1 MSQSS
6 FKKQKKNLYDL
17 LKKISLINNVLS
29 INIVGSFEE
38 KKNLNKLGDLDLVI
52 ISKKINKKFMNNC
65 KKIIKTHNFKINK
78 KLKINDTFGPLK
90 YDKNLYF
97 TVHLMIY
104 DLKGHI
110 NHCTKSPFT
119 TFDWERSKIFKLKSL
134 SNLYSANSIQLD
146 DFFNSRRSINS
157 HFEDLKNNKIT
168 TYSYDFKKNYYL
180 LKFKKIP
187 LNNLNKLN
195 YSKHIYEHSISN
207 FYKFW
212 HQKNIKLRKKNET
225 KFLKKIGLNKNF
237 SREINYSYLRKDLN
251 IDIKVKQF
259 LNNFFDKLKIIKKKT
274 PEVIFI
280 RHAKTKLNHKKVFSG
295 INNENVIDKAK
306 KINRSFDLVISSPLK
321 RAVQTAKM
329 FKTNKIIKNKFL
341 QEIDY
346 GKAEGINIDE
356 LSKFYPNIIKKWKKK
371 IDTRFPNG
379 ENNKDVNIRVKKFI
393 RKLLLLHNKNS
404 FNKCLVVSHNVFL
417 RCLIGHYYNVKK
429 EDWFKLKINHLKY
442 LKFIIFNGNLIPNI
456 SRFELKKIFNYQIN
470 ELSSTN

>member
-1 MSQSS
+1 MSQFS
-6 FKKQKKNLYDL
+6 FQKQKKNLYDL
-17 LKKISLINNVLS
+17 LQKMSFINNILS

-38 KKNLNKLGDLDLVI
+38 KKNLNELGDLDLVI
-52 ISKKINKKFMNNC
+52 ISKKIDKKFMNSC
-65 KKIIKTHNFKINK
+65 KKIIKNHNFKINK

-134 SNLYSANSIQLD
+134 SNLYSVKNIQLD

-157 HFEDLKNNKIT
+157 HFKDLKKSKIT
-168 TYSYDFKKNYYL
+168 TYSYNFKKNYYL
-180 LKFKKIP
+180 LKFKKIS

-212 HQKNIKLRKKNET
+212 YQKNNKLNKKNET
-225 KFLKKIGLNKNF
+225 KFLHKIGLNKNF

-259 LNNFFDKLKIIKKKT
+259 LNNFFDKLKIIKKKS

-295 INNENVIDKAK
+295 INTENILDRAK
-306 KINRSFDLVISSPLK
+306 KINQSFDLIISSPLR

-341 QEIDY
+341 REIDY

-356 LSKFYPNIIKKWKKK
+356 LAKFYPYLIKKWKKK
-371 IDTRFPNG
+371 IDVRFPNG
-379 ENNKDVNIRVKKFI
+379 ENNNDVNIRVKKFV
-393 RKLLLLHNKNS
+393 RQLLLLHKKNS

-442 LKFIIFNGNLIPNI
+442 LKFIIFKGNLIPNI
-456 SRFELKKIFNYQIN
+456 SRFELQKIFNYQIN
-470 ELSSTN
+470 ELSSLN